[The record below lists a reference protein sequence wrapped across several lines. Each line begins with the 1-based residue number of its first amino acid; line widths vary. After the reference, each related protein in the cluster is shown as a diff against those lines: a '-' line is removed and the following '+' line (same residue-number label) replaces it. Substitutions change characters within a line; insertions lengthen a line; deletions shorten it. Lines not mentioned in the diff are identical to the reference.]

1 METVVSEGGGLSTNA
16 KGGESLSVGNE
27 TKRGRNA
34 YIGML

>member
-1 METVVSEGGGLSTNA
+1 METVVSEDGGLSISA
-16 KGGESLSVGNE
+16 KGGESLSIGNE